1 MKSSLLKYRPEV
13 DGLRAIAVG
22 AVMIYHAQIRI
33 LEKLLLPGGF
43 LGVDIFF
50 VISGYLI
57 TYLII
62 KEKISTNNFS
72 FKNFYERRAR
82 RILPALFFMLIIM
95 LPFSYVV
102 LIPSDFKEYILS
114 NLFAVGFT
122 SNYFFYFSEI
132 QYGSLDSFLKPLLHT
147 WSLGVEE
154 QFYIFF
160 PILIILFFNNN
171 WSLKRFFFIFIL
183 LSFLISS
190 YLSIA
195 NTQLSFFSLLT
206 RIWELLFGS
215 LTAYLIFF
223 NKIDFINKKLINF
236 LSYIGVTIIFLSFIF
251 FEKNTYHPSY
261 LTLFPVIGTCL
272 VLINL
277 NSNNIVQKILSSK
290 IFVFVGLISYSLYL
304 YHYPILSFSR
314 YYSLVSGYNL
324 YGKIAL
330 MFAIFII
337 SYLSYFFIERP
348 FRDKKKINT
357 KKLLSVIIL
366 GIVLMLFVNLLT
378 FYNKLQ
384 NKKFNII
391 KEFSL
396 DNRFYKNE
404 KTKYSIN
411 KKLKK
416 NKVNIL
422 IIGNSHAVDSY
433 IIFNELYSYNDNLNF
448 ILLGTQISCLK
459 KSSKNKLCRE
469 KLKEEQFEL
478 IEMSD
483 YLVFSTRWSEEDVNY
498 LDSIV
503 KKLNNEKNKIII
515 MSDSPT
521 FHWSNIFTPLDKFV
535 LRNNKKPSLKE
546 IDQLEKVLF
555 KQIPNSV
562 FKNNKKLEKISKKN
576 NLTYLNKFNYACN
589 LYEKKCKILTSQ
601 NKKIYYDNSHY
612 TLDGSFYF
620 VYLFKKLGWSELF
633 K

>member
-612 TLDGSFYF
+612 TLDGNFYF

>member
-1 MKSSLLKYRPEV
+1 VKSSLLKYRPEV

-459 KSSKNKLCRE
+459 KSSKNKLCKE

-612 TLDGSFYF
+612 TLDGNFYF

>member
-535 LRNNKKPSLKE
+535 LKNNKKPSLKE

>member
-1 MKSSLLKYRPEV
+1 VKSSLLKYRPEV

-404 KTKYSIN
+404 KSKYSIN

-535 LRNNKKPSLKE
+535 LKNNKKPSLKE

>member
-459 KSSKNKLCRE
+459 KSSKNKLCKE

-612 TLDGSFYF
+612 TLDGNFYF

>member
-459 KSSKNKLCRE
+459 KSSKNKLCKE

-535 LRNNKKPSLKE
+535 LKNNKKPSLKE

-612 TLDGSFYF
+612 TLDGNFYF

>member
-22 AVMIYHAQIRI
+22 AVIIYHAQIRI

-132 QYGSLDSFLKPLLHT
+132 QYGSIDSFLKPLLHT

-195 NTQLSFFSLLT
+195 NTQLSFFSLPT

-324 YGKIAL
+324 YGKIAI

-404 KTKYSIN
+404 KSKYSIN

-459 KSSKNKLCRE
+459 ESSKNKLCKE

-535 LRNNKKPSLKE
+535 LKNNKKPSLKE

-562 FKNNKKLEKISKKN
+562 FRNNKKLEKISKKN

-620 VYLFKKLGWSELF
+620 VNLFKKLGWSELF

>member
-404 KTKYSIN
+404 KSKYSIN

-612 TLDGSFYF
+612 TLDGNFYF

>member
-404 KTKYSIN
+404 KSKYSIN

>member
-1 MKSSLLKYRPEV
+1 VKSSLLKYRPEV

-535 LRNNKKPSLKE
+535 LKNNKKPSLKE

-612 TLDGSFYF
+612 TLDGNFYF

>member
-535 LRNNKKPSLKE
+535 LKNNKKPSLKE

-612 TLDGSFYF
+612 TLDGNFYF

>member
-1 MKSSLLKYRPEV
+1 VKSSLLKYRPEV

-404 KTKYSIN
+404 KSKYSIN

-612 TLDGSFYF
+612 TLDGNFYF

>member
-1 MKSSLLKYRPEV
+1 VKSSLLKYRPEV

-612 TLDGSFYF
+612 TLDGNFYF

>member
-1 MKSSLLKYRPEV
+1 VKSSLLKYRPEV

-459 KSSKNKLCRE
+459 KSSKNKLCKE

-535 LRNNKKPSLKE
+535 LKNNKKPSLKE